1 MRITNSGI
9 TRNFIKNISKNQAQ
23 VQKYQNQLS
32 SGKEISKPS
41 DNPMLVSKI
50 MNLDNTIKEN
60 EQYKETIGA
69 AMDWT
74 NTADGSL
81 SNATDALQRIREL
94 VVQGS
99 TGTLSDSD
107 RSAIAEEVKTLSEQ
121 LADDLNTKFDGRY
134 IFGGQKTTDAP
145 FSVNNGVMEYNGD
158 TKDVARQIAS
168 NVTVA
173 IPSNG
178 GDITETTG
186 TSSLE
191 NEKLGALLNNIT
203 KALNNGDT
211 KALSGDLLGDL
222 DKHLDNVVG
231 FRSKMGAVYNRLD
244 AAGQRN
250 ETENMNMTELLS
262 SIQDVDIAEKTIEYT
277 NMSSVYQASL
287 SSGAKI
293 LQTSLLDYIR

>member
-1 MRITNSGI
+1 
-9 TRNFIKNISKNQAQ
+9 
-23 VQKYQNQLS
+23 
-32 SGKEISKPS
+32 
-41 DNPMLVSKI
+41 
-50 MNLDNTIKEN
+50 
-60 EQYKETIGA
+60 
-69 AMDWT
+69 
-74 NTADGSL
+74 
-81 SNATDALQRIREL
+81 
-94 VVQGS
+94 
-99 TGTLSDSD
+99 
-107 RSAIAEEVKTLSEQ
+107 
-121 LADDLNTKFDGRY
+121 
-134 IFGGQKTTDAP
+134 
-145 FSVNNGVMEYNGD
+145 MEYNGD

-191 NEKLGALLNNIT
+191 NEKLGALLSNIA
-203 KALNNGDT
+203 KALNSGDT

-250 ETENMNMTELLS
+250 ETENLNMTELLS
-262 SIQDVDIAEKTIEYT
+262 SIQDVDIAEKTIEFT
-277 NMSSVYQASL
+277 NMSAVYQASL